1 MKVIENFLS
10 KEDFNKIESS
20 IINPFFPW
28 FLQNGVN
35 KSKDGNM
42 QLIHIFFSEEAYV
55 NSSYFDLIKPILK
68 KLSVKSLLRVK
79 ANLLHK
85 TEKIIEHGFHR
96 DFPYEN
102 NTAIFYLN
110 TNNGYTKFKNK
121 KIIKS
126 EKNKLVD
133 FNSSLEH
140 TGSTCT
146 DEDYRIVI
154 NFNYF

>member
-1 MKVIENFLS
+1 MKVIENFLP
-10 KEDFNKIESS
+10 KEEFNKIEST

-28 FLQNGVN
+28 FMQNGVN
-35 KSKDGNM
+35 NSKDGSI
-42 QLIHIFFSEEAYV
+42 QFLHTFFSEEAYV
-55 NSSYFDLIKPILK
+55 NSPYFDLIKPILK
-68 KLSVKSLLRVK
+68 KLEIKSLLRVK
-79 ANLLHK
+79 ANLLQK
-85 TEKIIEHGFHR
+85 TEKTIEHGFHT
-96 DFPYEN
+96 DFPYN
-102 NTAIFYLN
+102 NSTAIFYIN

-126 EKNKLVD
+126 EKNKLVY
-133 FNSSLEH
+133 FNSNLEH

>member
-10 KEDFNKIESS
+10 KEEFNKIESN
-20 IINPFFPW
+20 IISPFFPW

-35 KSKDGNM
+35 KSKDGST

-126 EKNKLVD
+126 DKNKLVD

>member
-10 KEDFNKIESS
+10 KEEFNKIESN
-20 IINPFFPW
+20 IISPFFPW

-35 KSKDGNM
+35 KSKDGST

-110 TNNGYTKFKNK
+110 TNNGIK
-121 KIIKS
+121 KLLKVIK
-126 EKNKLVD
+126 
-133 FNSSLEH
+133 
-140 TGSTCT
+140 
-146 DEDYRIVI
+146 I
-154 NFNYF
+154 N

>member
-1 MKVIENFLS
+1 MGDSNLQTWKRNIAIEIKNI
-10 KEDFNKIESS
+10 DIETV
-20 IINPFFPW
+20 FTEW
-28 FLQNGVN
+28 W
-35 KSKDGNM
+35 
-42 QLIHIFFSEEAYV
+42 E
-55 NSSYFDLIKPILK
+55 LK

-85 TEKIIEHGFHR
+85 TEKTIEHGFHR